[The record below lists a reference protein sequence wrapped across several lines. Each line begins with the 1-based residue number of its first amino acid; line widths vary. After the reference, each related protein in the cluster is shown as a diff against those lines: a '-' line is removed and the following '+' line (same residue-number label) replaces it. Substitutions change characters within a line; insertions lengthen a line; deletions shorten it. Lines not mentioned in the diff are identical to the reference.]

1 MSRSIP
7 RPAPAGPWLR
17 QGFTFLHPGPAAAG
31 LVAVSPAPT
40 IEVMIALSSPP
51 KLNLML
57 TPMAVGEACFFGE
70 DDYHAYRHWLGEALR
85 WEKGPRSN

>member
-1 MSRSIP
+1 
-7 RPAPAGPWLR
+7 
-17 QGFTFLHPGPAAAG
+17 
-31 LVAVSPAPT
+31 
-40 IEVMIALSSPP
+40 MIALSSPP